1 MKYPILAG
9 LASALMLGGCGSSVE
24 MPEPA
29 YEDISAAQSAASML
43 QERLQARLM
52 SAMQEGGI
60 EEAITA
66 CSEDALVISAEVSA
80 ETGLEVGRTS
90 LRVRNPANAPDAW
103 ETEQFGVFEEARAS
117 GVNQMAMQY
126 SEVVDEEG
134 SHVFRWMKPIFLGD
148 FCATCHGTDISPEVQ
163 AAIDAIYADDQATG
177 FEVGDIRGA
186 FTVRLPL

>member
-9 LASALMLGGCGSSVE
+9 LASALILGACGSSVQ

-29 YEDISAAQSAASML
+29 FEDISDAQEAAGIL

-66 CSEDALVISAEVSA
+66 CAEDALVISAEVSE
-80 ETGLEVGRTS
+80 ETGLEIGRTS

-103 ETEQFGVFEEARAS
+103 ESATFEVFEEARAS

-126 SEVVDEEG
+126 SEVVGEEG
-134 SHVFRWMKPIFLGD
+134 AYEFRWMKPIFLGE
-148 FCATCHGTDISPEVQ
+148 FCATCHGTDVAPDVQ
-163 AAIDAIYADDQATG
+163 AAIDAVYPDDHATG

-186 FTVRLPL
+186 FTVSRAL